1 MEKVNN
7 MIKENSDLK
16 GGELTSLMELVKQN
30 EAKHEGFKAI
40 EFAFLLSESLK
51 EIIEKPLRYLED
63 IFDVDRA
70 VLFINADELDFDR
83 ETNNLD
89 YRIFFMPS
97 TVFRTFFLERRP
109 YNSDNRLHLI
119 SEFDVYDDMGS
130 YLFAPPLMQGG
141 DKIIGSLNLYARS
154 EKKFGGEVSTDFI
167 KDLSSIASVSMQK
180 MYNTEV
186 IFKQTRTDF
195 LTGAY
200 NKLAM
205 TEFLEI
211 FMSKYI
217 RHDQGFVFI
226 LMDIDNFKQIND
238 TAGHLTGDTIIK
250 DISDEIK
257 DGLRTSDILGRFGGD
272 EFYMLVPYAN
282 IESLFVLVERL
293 QDIGKKVFNAY
304 GFGGDVASLSGGV
317 VSVPGGDITSE
328 DTGED
333 IVRLADGRL
342 YHSKRNGKGFF
353 LQVYR

>member
-7 MIKENSDLK
+7 MIKENSNLK
-16 GGELTSLMELVKQN
+16 EELTSLMDLVKQN
-30 EAKHEGFKAI
+30 EAKHEGFKAV
-40 EFAFLLSESLK
+40 EFAFLLAESLK

-63 IFDVDRA
+63 IFGVDRA

-83 ETNNLD
+83 ETNNME
-89 YRIFFMPS
+89 YRLFFMPPS
-97 TVFRTFFLERRP
+97 VFKTFFLEKRP
-109 YNSDNRLHLI
+109 YNSDNKLHMI
-119 SEFDVYDDMGS
+119 NEFDVYDDMGS
-130 YLFAPPLMQGG
+130 YLFAPLMQG
-141 DKIIGSLNLYARS
+141 DKIIGSLNLYARDES
-154 EKKFGGEVSTDFI
+154 KFGGEISKDFI
-167 KDLSSIASVSMQK
+167 KDLASIAAVSVQK
-180 MYNTEV
+180 LYNTEI

-205 TEFLEI
+205 SEFLEI

-250 DISDEIK
+250 EISDEIK

-282 IESLFVLVERL
+282 IENLFILVERL

-304 GFGGDVASLSGGV
+304 GFAEVASLSGGV
-317 VSVPGGDITSE
+317 VSVPGDITVD

-333 IVRLADGRL
+333 IVRMADGRL

-353 LQVYR
+353 TGV

>member
-1 MEKVNN
+1 
-7 MIKENSDLK
+7 
-16 GGELTSLMELVKQN
+16 
-30 EAKHEGFKAI
+30 
-40 EFAFLLSESLK
+40 
-51 EIIEKPLRYLED
+51 
-63 IFDVDRA
+63 
-70 VLFINADELDFDR
+70 
-83 ETNNLD
+83 
-89 YRIFFMPS
+89 
-97 TVFRTFFLERRP
+97 
-109 YNSDNRLHLI
+109 
-119 SEFDVYDDMGS
+119 MGS
-130 YLFAPPLMQGG
+130 YLFAPLMQG

-282 IESLFVLVERL
+282 IESLFCSCGAFAGYREE
-293 QDIGKKVFNAY
+293 
-304 GFGGDVASLSGGV
+304 GFLTLTASGMWPLCQAELFLFRGISQAKTQEKILYVWLTGGFIT
-317 VSVPGGDITSE
+317 VSVTAKDFF
-328 DTGED
+328 TG
-333 IVRLADGRL
+333 V
-342 YHSKRNGKGFF
+342 
-353 LQVYR
+353 

>member
-1 MEKVNN
+1 MEKKVNN

-16 GGELTSLMELVKQN
+16 GELTSLMELVKQN

-89 YRIFFMPS
+89 YRIFFHAFDS
-97 TVFRTFFLERRP
+97 FQDFFFLERRP

-130 YLFAPPLMQGG
+130 YLFAPLMQG

-282 IESLFVLVERL
+282 IESLFFVLVERL
-293 QDIGKKVFNAY
+293 QDIGKKVFFNAY
-304 GFGGDVASLSGGV
+304 GFGDVASLSGGV
-317 VSVPGGDITSE
+317 VSVPGDITSE

-353 LQVYR
+353 TGV